1 VRVPGGHADTNPKGS
16 TVAPDPDL
24 YGPPERGNEDG
35 RPPATLRDW
44 LCPAC
49 GGRLS
54 YGVYCKTCKTEPGIQ
69 WRPATERDV
78 LLAAL
83 PPPSYP
89 EFIND

>member
-1 VRVPGGHADTNPKGS
+1 MS
-16 TVAPDPDL
+16 YDPDL
-24 YGPPERGNEDG
+24 YGPPERGNEDSG

-49 GGRLS
+49 SGRLS

-69 WRPATERDV
+69 WRPPTERDR

-83 PPPSYP
+83 AALPAPSYP
-89 EFIND
+89 EFTNG